1 MKRAILFSSIL
12 FGFLAAR
19 SQAVDDAGAASRDLE
34 GTWLPLSAEFAGE
47 NYPDQILKTMKLT
60 LKDKNYTVTVGDQI
74 DEGTWKIDP
83 KKSPRALDITGT
95 NGPNKGK
102 TILTIYDL
110 EKDTLRVCYDLG
122 GKQRPTEF
130 KTKANTKLF
139 LVTYK
144 RAKP

>member
-1 MKRAILFSSIL
+1 MKRAISFSLIL
-12 FGFLAAR
+12 LGFLAAR
-19 SQAVDDAGAASRDLE
+19 SQADDAIGSASKDFE

-47 NYPDQILKTMKLT
+47 NYPDEILKTMKLI
-60 LKDKNYTVTVGDQI
+60 LKDKNYTVTVGDHL
-74 DEGTWKIDP
+74 DEGTWTIDP
-83 KKSPRALDITGT
+83 KKSPKAMDIIGT

-102 TILTIYDL
+102 TILTIYEL

-122 GKQRPTEF
+122 GKERPTEF

-144 RAKP
+144 RARP